1 VTSFVLDA
9 SVALAWVLPE
19 ADSERC
25 EPLFRQASLEGAAAP
40 ILWPIEVGNV
50 LLMMARRNKIE
61 AEEHARAIKRLAAI
75 AVQLDDAMARQGPAE
90 AVRLAQAHRLTL
102 YDALYLELAK
112 RLGLPLASLDWELR
126 TAATA
131 EGVALLP

>member
-1 VTSFVLDA
+1 MAMFVLDA

-25 EPLFRQASLEGAAAP
+25 EPLFRQASLEGATAP

-50 LLMMARRNKIE
+50 LLMMERRNKIE
-61 AEEHARAIKRLAAI
+61 AEERARATKRLAA
-75 AVQLDDAMARQGPAE
+75 VPVRLDDAMARQGSAE
-90 AVRLAQAHRLTL
+90 AVRLAQTHRLTL
-102 YDALYLELAK
+102 YDALYLELAQ
-112 RLGLPLASLDWELR
+112 RLGLPLATLDRDLQA
-126 TAATA
+126 AATA

>member
-1 VTSFVLDA
+1 MFVLDA

-19 ADSERC
+19 AESERC
-25 EPLFRQASLEGAAAP
+25 EPLFRQASLEGAVAP

-50 LLMMARRNKIE
+50 LLLMARRNKIE
-61 AEEHARAIKRLAAI
+61 AEEQTRAVKRLS
-75 AVQLDDAMARQGPAE
+75 AVPIQLDDAMARHGSSE

-112 RLGLPLASLDWELR
+112 RLGLPLASLDRDLR
-126 TAATA
+126 AAAAA
-131 EGVALLP
+131 EGVPLLP